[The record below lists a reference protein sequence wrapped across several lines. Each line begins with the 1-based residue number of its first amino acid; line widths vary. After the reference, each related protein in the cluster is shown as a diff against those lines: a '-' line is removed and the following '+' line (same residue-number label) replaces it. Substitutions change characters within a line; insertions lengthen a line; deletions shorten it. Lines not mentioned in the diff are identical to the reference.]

1 MKSAFKVTLI
11 ILLSF
16 VVVLICIN
24 YFKINELILKQ
35 TYPKKWEEYVEKYS
49 AQYEIDQLLVYA
61 IIKTESN
68 FKKDAVSNM
77 RCKRI
82 NAAYG

>member
-1 MKSAFKVTLI
+1 MKSTLKAI
-11 ILLSF
+11 LVILLSCIIVF
-16 VVVLICIN
+16 ICIN
-24 YFKINELILKQ
+24 YFKLNELILKQ

-49 AQYEIDQLLVYA
+49 LEYEVDPLLIYA

-68 FKKDAVSNM
+68 FKKDAISNM

-82 NAAYG
+82 NAADG

>member
-35 TYPKKWEEYVEKYS
+35 TYPKKWEECVEKYS
-49 AQYEIDQLLVYA
+49 TQYEIDPLLVYA

-68 FKKDAVSNM
+68 FNERAVSNM